1 MTIEKKS
8 SQAAYKKYAKPRKS
22 LSARI
27 TEKVPNW
34 LALNV
39 MFNAS
44 LFLWGSLIWL
54 YGSNTRQFDPEYDTP
69 GGPATGPY
77 LELRTYTQALKDAY
91 WPMENGEFSPDFSWK
106 LNAGMALVFALLSM
120 GQGVAAIG
128 LRRHA
133 DLKRAR
139 AQMDIKLNLEK
150 LAREHNLDA
159 TAAKKMLAVAPE
171 IVKNMSADSRVYFDM
186 IMDGRVS
193 VDNKD
198 FLNMAAAVMAG
209 HLQSHPE
216 DMARVIALFDEKQI
230 PHEILKQHMQN
241 KKQK

>member
-69 GGPATGPY
+69 GGPATGPH

-91 WPMENGEFSPDFSWK
+91 WPMVNGEFSPDFSWK

-133 DLKRAR
+133 DLKLAR
-139 AQMDIKLNLEK
+139 AQVDIMLNLEK

>member
-22 LSARI
+22 LSAHI

-39 MFNAS
+39 ALNAS
-44 LFLWGSLIWL
+44 MFLWGSLIWL

-69 GGPATGPY
+69 GGLATGPH

-91 WPMENGEFSPDFSWK
+91 WPMVNGEFSPDFSWK
-106 LNAGMALVFALLSM
+106 LNAGMALIIALLSM

-133 DLKRAR
+133 DLKLAR
-139 AQMDIKLNLEK
+139 AQVDIMLNLEK

-159 TAAKKMLAVAPE
+159 TAAKKMLTVAPE

>member
-1 MTIEKKS
+1 MTTEKKS
-8 SQAAYKKYAKPRKS
+8 IKQQKS

-120 GQGVAAIG
+120 GQIVVTAG
-128 LRRHA
+128 LRHA

-159 TAAKKMLAVAPE
+159 TAAKKMLTVAPE

-186 IMDGRVS
+186 IMDGQVS

-198 FLNMAAAVMAG
+198 FLNMAAAVMAW

-216 DMARVIALFDEKQI
+216 DMARVIAMFDEKQI